1 MSKQTFLQ
9 GTLFLIM
16 AGLITRLLGFIN
28 RIVVARLMGEEGIGL
43 YNMALPTLFLVYTL
57 SQFGLPIA
65 ISKRVA
71 EAEARNDTK
80 KIKKILIV
88 SLVIT
93 GTLSI
98 FFTIG
103 MIIAAPLIATRF
115 LTDERTLYPLLAITP
130 MVPIS
135 AISSVIRGYFQGRQ
149 NMKPQ
154 SYAQVIEQIIRISCV
169 AFFIKLLLPYGIE
182 FAACGAMISV
192 IIGELVSLLFMMRLF
207 RRHKRIT
214 LHHSAFTYIASGKDT
229 LKSLLSIALP
239 STGSRLVGSI
249 SNFLEPILVAQSL
262 AIAGV
267 ATVTA
272 TKQYGALTG
281 YAIPLLFL
289 PTFIT
294 HSLAVALIPNISE
307 AEANNNNKLVHYRI
321 HQAVRISFASG
332 ALATVILTMFASPIL
347 HFMYG
352 TSNASGFLLL
362 MAPFFLLLYI
372 QFPLNATLQALDYAK
387 KAMWNNIISTGVKF
401 VVLIVLTSNSQFG
414 IMGAAIAL
422 SVGVVLGTSL
432 HLATLNNVIKF
443 SIPKSDILKMIALLG
458 LTWFVANV
466 FRQLFTGY
474 DTVLSILILVI
485 LLTSVAY
492 VFLLFL
498 LKFITKEELVQLP
511 FFNRFFS

>member
-88 SLVIT
+88 SLLIT

-98 FFTIG
+98 FFTIA
-103 MIIAAPLIATRF
+103 MVIAAPIIATRF

-182 FAACGAMISV
+182 FAASGAMISV
-192 IIGELVSLLFMMRLF
+192 IIGELISLLFMMRLF

-214 LHHSAFTYIASGKDT
+214 LHHSVFSYCFRKRYIKIFTIYRPTKYR
-229 LKSLLSIALP
+229 KPP
-239 STGSRLVGSI
+239 S
-249 SNFLEPILVAQSL
+249 
-262 AIAGV
+262 
-267 ATVTA
+267 
-272 TKQYGALTG
+272 
-281 YAIPLLFL
+281 
-289 PTFIT
+289 
-294 HSLAVALIPNISE
+294 
-307 AEANNNNKLVHYRI
+307 
-321 HQAVRISFASG
+321 
-332 ALATVILTMFASPIL
+332 
-347 HFMYG
+347 
-352 TSNASGFLLL
+352 
-362 MAPFFLLLYI
+362 
-372 QFPLNATLQALDYAK
+372 
-387 KAMWNNIISTGVKF
+387 
-401 VVLIVLTSNSQFG
+401 
-414 IMGAAIAL
+414 
-422 SVGVVLGTSL
+422 
-432 HLATLNNVIKF
+432 
-443 SIPKSDILKMIALLG
+443 
-458 LTWFVANV
+458 WFY
-466 FRQLFTGY
+466 L
-474 DTVLSILILVI
+474 
-485 LLTSVAY
+485 
-492 VFLLFL
+492 
-498 LKFITKEELVQLP
+498 
-511 FFNRFFS
+511 